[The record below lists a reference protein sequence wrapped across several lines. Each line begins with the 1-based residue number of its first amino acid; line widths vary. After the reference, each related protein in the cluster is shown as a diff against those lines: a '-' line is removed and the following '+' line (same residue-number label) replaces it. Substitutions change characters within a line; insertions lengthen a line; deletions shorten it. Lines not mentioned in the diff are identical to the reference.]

1 VKELKLAGIASCSA
15 VRPTWRGDIPTRTAN
30 PFSLFAD
37 GTRRTAT
44 KTFGHCPGL
53 AGRAGASPIGRT
65 RALYQLDMIAAKP
78 DAPIAICEGEKA
90 ADAGARIFPNRSRRH
105 RAAALKRPRGPIGR
119 RSPGDGFLFGRTMTN
134 PAESMRAKLLRSSR
148 SLIATCR

>member
-15 VRPTWRGDIPTRTAN
+15 VARHGVAIFQRRRRTRFLCL
-30 PFSLFAD
+30 PD

-78 DAPIAICEGEKA
+78 DAPIVICEGEKA

-105 RAAALKRPRGPIGR
+105 RAAASGGGEDRLDAAR
-119 RSPGDGFLFGRTMTN
+119 RVTGSYLAGQ
-134 PAESMRAKLLRSSR
+134 
-148 SLIATCR
+148 